1 MSRRLIVCVLVLM
14 CLLSGCT
21 DRDQYPTGINLS
33 LQDISLTLPGDFAD
47 LSGEKYV
54 EDAVFMYG
62 RKSLVVMGLAE
73 KKESMKA
80 MNLAEYTD
88 TVIHANGLSCTA
100 IQSGDG
106 YLFTYEKPLDGT
118 TYTYTIATFEGVN
131 NFWILQF
138 YGPTASLQENQPE
151 IDIILESIRKNA

>member
-1 MSRRLIVCVLVLM
+1 MSRRIFVCVLVLM

-33 LQDISLTLPGDFAD
+33 FQDISLTLPGDFVD

-62 RKSLVVMGLAE
+62 RKSLVVMGLSE
-73 KKESMKA
+73 KKDSLKA
-80 MNLAEYTD
+80 KTLVEYTD
-88 TVIHANGLSCTA
+88 SVIRGNGLSCTA

-106 YLFTYEKPLDGT
+106 YLFTHEKPLGGT
-118 TYTYTIATFEGVN
+118 TYTYTIATYEGTT

-138 YGPTASLQENQPE
+138 YGPTESLQENQPE
-151 IDIILESIRKNA
+151 IDIILESIRKNT